1 MQFKRSSGILLH
13 PTSLPGGHGIGDLG
27 KAAYEFVDF
36 LEKSGQKLWQVLP
49 LGPTGFGNSPYMSFS
64 AIAGNSFLISLDLL
78 AEKGLL
84 EQADFGEIPDF
95 PTTTIDFELTKSY
108 KGKLLKIA
116 YERFM
121 KEPPSEFKTFCDQQA
136 DWLDNYAMFMAI
148 LEANK
153 GASWHKWEKSIAKR
167 DPVAMQ
173 TQTKLHKYKI
183 NLHKFLQYEFYCQ
196 WHQLREYANDKGIQI
211 IGDIPVYVAH
221 NSADVWANPQIFEL
235 NPETFEP
242 ALMAGVPPD
251 YFSETGQLWGNP
263 VYDWKYLQ
271 KTDFAWWVKRFKFL
285 LQFVDYIRID
295 HFRGFEAYWQVEEGE
310 TVATNGKWVKAPGA
324 ELFTTI
330 RKKLG
335 KLPIIAENLGVI
347 TDEVEALRHQFGF
360 PGMQVLMFA
369 WDGNFVDNPHLPH
382 TFEKISL
389 VYTGTHDNDTTGGW
403 WERVEDYQKHNL
415 YKYLGHQLIE
425 DIHWTFIRIALASIA
440 DLAIMPLQDV
450 FGLNNVAR
458 MNKPGTPDNNWAWR
472 YEPDAI
478 HNEDT
483 IRRLYEM
490 VEIYGRLV
498 YPESKDKDQ
507 ENAND

>member
-78 AEKGLL
+78 ADKGLL
-84 EQADFGEIPDF
+84 EASDFGEIPDF
-95 PTTTIDFELTKSY
+95 PTTKIDFELTKAY
-108 KGKLLKIA
+108 KGKLLKLA
-116 YERFM
+116 YERFL
-121 KEPPSEFKTFCDQQA
+121 KEPPPEFKAFCQGQA
-136 DWLDNYAMFMAI
+136 DWLENYAMFMAI

-153 GASWHKWEKSIAKR
+153 GLSWHKWDKAIAKR
-167 DPVAMQ
+167 EPAALQ
-173 TQTKLHKYKI
+173 KQAKLHEYKI
-183 NLHKFLQYEFYCQ
+183 NLHKFLQYEFFCQ
-196 WHQLREYANDKGIQI
+196 WHELREYANDKGIQI

-221 NSADVWANPQIFEL
+221 NSADVWANPKIFEL
-235 NPETFEP
+235 DPETLEP
-242 ALMAGVPPD
+242 SLMAGVPPD

-263 VYDWKYLQ
+263 VYCWQYLQ
-271 KTDFAWWVKRFKFL
+271 KTNFAWWVKRFKFL

-295 HFRGFEAYWQVEEGE
+295 HFRGFESYWQVEEGE
-310 TVATNGKWVKAPGA
+310 TVATNGEWVKAPGA

-330 RKKLG
+330 RDKLG
-335 KLPIIAENLGVI
+335 TLPIIAENLGVI

-382 TFEKISL
+382 TYEKVSL
-389 VYTGTHDNDTTGGW
+389 VYTGTHDNDTTAGW

-425 DIHWTFIRIALASIA
+425 EINWTFIRIALASIA

-450 FGLNNVAR
+450 LGLDNSAR
-458 MNKPGTPDNNWAWR
+458 MNTPGTAEGNWEWR
-472 YEPDAI
+472 YENDAI
-478 HNEDT
+478 YNDET

-498 YPESKDKDQ
+498 EPESEETEADGD
-507 ENAND
+507 D